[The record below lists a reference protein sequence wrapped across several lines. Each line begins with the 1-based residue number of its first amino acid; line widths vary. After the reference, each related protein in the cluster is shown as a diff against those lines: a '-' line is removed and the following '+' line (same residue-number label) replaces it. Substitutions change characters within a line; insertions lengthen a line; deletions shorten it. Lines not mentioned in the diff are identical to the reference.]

1 MANEQRIGPTLGRD
15 AIRAGLTGAV
25 VGIAL
30 VLVFML
36 LYYQGAGVIA
46 SIAVTLNVLL
56 LVGILSM
63 LEATLTL
70 PGIAGIALTVGMAVD
85 ANVLINER
93 IREELRLGKSPRAAV
108 EERVIQGNPKEEIVR
123 AAEEWPADLVVVGGR
138 GLGGVRGFLLGSVS
152 QTVARHV
159 HCPVLV
165 VKGRARPLASVLI
178 ATDGSDGANEAIRFL
193 LSLPLVRNTKVR
205 LLSAVESTPY
215 PASAPKMIRAQLKGM
230 IAQLERERR
239 AEVEKVLDR
248 AARELK
254 AKVTRLTRSMPTGH
268 PAREIVAAAASF
280 DADLVVVGARGLG
293 GMKRLLLGSVSER
306 VLHDARR
313 LLRSETFP

>member
-1 MANEQRIGPTLGRD
+1 MRVLLATDGSKD
-15 AIRAGLTGAV
+15 ARAAAEYLKDFPLPGGATIRVMTV
-25 VGIAL
+25 
-30 VLVFML
+30 
-36 LYYQGAGVIA
+36 
-46 SIAVTLNVLL
+46 VTLPPSALDIPPVAAFSESLLAEGRRVVEEARAVL
-56 LVGILSM
+56 G
-63 LEATLTL
+63 
-70 PGIAGIALTVGMAVD
+70 
-85 ANVLINER
+85 
-93 IREELRLGKSPRAAV
+93 PRAAV
-108 EERVIQGNPKEEIVR
+108 EERVVQGNPKEEIVR

-165 VKGRARPLASVLI
+165 VKGRARPLASVLL

-193 LSLPLVRNTKVR
+193 LSLPFPPAKKVRVR
-205 LLSAVESTPY
+205 LLSAVEPTPY

-306 VLHDARR
+306 VLHDARCPVLIVKGTSR
-313 LLRSETFP
+313 T

>member
-1 MANEQRIGPTLGRD
+1 MRVLLATDGSKD
-15 AIRAGLTGAV
+15 ARAAAEYLKDFPLPGSATIRVMTV
-25 VGIAL
+25 
-30 VLVFML
+30 
-36 LYYQGAGVIA
+36 
-46 SIAVTLNVLL
+46 VTLPPSALDVPPVAAFNESLL
-56 LVGILSM
+56 AEGRRVVE
-63 LEATLTL
+63 EARTL
-70 PGIAGIALTVGMAVD
+70 
-85 ANVLINER
+85 
-93 IREELRLGKSPRAAV
+93 LGPRAAV
-108 EERVIQGNPKEEIVR
+108 EERVVRGNPKEEIVR

-165 VKGRARPLASVLI
+165 IKGRARPLASVLI

-239 AEVEKVLDR
+239 AEVEKILDR

-254 AKVTRLTRSMPTGH
+254 TRVTRLTRFMPTGH

-306 VLHDARR
+306 VLHDARCPVLIVKGTSR
-313 LLRSETFP
+313 T

>member
-1 MANEQRIGPTLGRD
+1 MRVLLATDGSKDARAAAEYLKDFPLPGSATIRIVT
-15 AIRAGLTGAV
+15 V
-25 VGIAL
+25 
-30 VLVFML
+30 
-36 LYYQGAGVIA
+36 
-46 SIAVTLNVLL
+46 VTLPPSALDVPPVAAFNESLL
-56 LVGILSM
+56 AEGRRVVE
-63 LEATLTL
+63 EARTL
-70 PGIAGIALTVGMAVD
+70 
-85 ANVLINER
+85 
-93 IREELRLGKSPRAAV
+93 LGPRAAV
-108 EERVIQGNPKEEIVR
+108 EERVVQGNPKEEIVR

-239 AEVEKVLDR
+239 AQVEKVLDR

-254 AKVTRLTRSMPTGH
+254 TKVTRLTRSMPIGH

-306 VLHDARR
+306 VLHHARCPVLIVKGTSR
-313 LLRSETFP
+313 T

>member
-1 MANEQRIGPTLGRD
+1 MRVLLATDGSKDACAAAEYLKHFPLPGD
-15 AIRAGLTGAV
+15 AAIRVMTVVTLPPSALDVPPVAAFNESLLAEGRRV
-25 VGIAL
+25 VGEACAL
-30 VLVFML
+30 
-36 LYYQGAGVIA
+36 
-46 SIAVTLNVLL
+46 
-56 LVGILSM
+56 
-63 LEATLTL
+63 
-70 PGIAGIALTVGMAVD
+70 
-85 ANVLINER
+85 
-93 IREELRLGKSPRAAV
+93 LGPRAAV
-108 EERVIQGNPKEEIVR
+108 EERVVQGNPKEEIVR

-165 VKGRARPLASVLI
+165 VKGRARALASVLI

-193 LSLPLVRNTKVR
+193 LSLPFPPAKKVRVR
-205 LLSAVESTPY
+205 LLSAVEPTPY
-215 PASAPKMIRAQLKGM
+215 PASAPKLIRAQLKGM

-239 AEVEKVLDR
+239 ADVEKVLDR

-268 PAREIVAAAASF
+268 PAREIVAAAASC

-306 VLHDARR
+306 VLHDARCPVLIVKGTSR
-313 LLRSETFP
+313 T

>member
-1 MANEQRIGPTLGRD
+1 MRVLLATDGSKDARAAAEYLKDFPLPGSATIRIVT
-15 AIRAGLTGAV
+15 V
-25 VGIAL
+25 
-30 VLVFML
+30 
-36 LYYQGAGVIA
+36 
-46 SIAVTLNVLL
+46 VTLPPSALDVPPVAAFNESLL
-56 LVGILSM
+56 AEGRRVVE
-63 LEATLTL
+63 EARTL
-70 PGIAGIALTVGMAVD
+70 
-85 ANVLINER
+85 
-93 IREELRLGKSPRAAV
+93 LGPRAAV
-108 EERVIQGNPKEEIVR
+108 EARPVQGNPKEEIVR

-165 VKGRARPLASVLI
+165 VRGRARPLASVLI

-193 LSLPLVRNTKVR
+193 LSLPLVRSTKVR
-205 LLSAVESTPY
+205 LLSAVEPTPY

-239 AEVEKVLDR
+239 AQVEKILDR

-254 AKVTRLTRSMPTGH
+254 AKVTHLTRSMPTGH

-306 VLHDARR
+306 VLHHARCPVLIVKGTSR
-313 LLRSETFP
+313 T

>member
-1 MANEQRIGPTLGRD
+1 MRVLLATDGSKD
-15 AIRAGLTGAV
+15 ARAAAEFLKEFPLPGGATIRVMTV
-25 VGIAL
+25 
-30 VLVFML
+30 
-36 LYYQGAGVIA
+36 
-46 SIAVTLNVLL
+46 VTLPPSALDIPPVAAFNDSLL
-56 LVGILSM
+56 AEGRRVVE
-63 LEATLTL
+63 EAR
-70 PGIAGIALTVGMAVD
+70 AL
-85 ANVLINER
+85 
-93 IREELRLGKSPRAAV
+93 LGPRAAV
-108 EERVIQGNPKEEIVR
+108 EERVVQGNPKEEIVR

-193 LSLPLVRNTKVR
+193 LSLPLPPAKKVRVR
-205 LLSAVESTPY
+205 LLSAVELTPY

-254 AKVTRLTRSMPTGH
+254 VKVTRLTRSMPTGH

-280 DADLVVVGARGLG
+280 AADLVVVGARGLG

-306 VLHDARR
+306 VLHDARCPVLIVKGTSR
-313 LLRSETFP
+313 T

>member
-1 MANEQRIGPTLGRD
+1 MRVLLATDGSKDARAAAEYLKTFPLPGDATIRIMT
-15 AIRAGLTGAV
+15 V
-25 VGIAL
+25 
-30 VLVFML
+30 
-36 LYYQGAGVIA
+36 
-46 SIAVTLNVLL
+46 VTLPPSALDVPPVAIFNESLL
-56 LVGILSM
+56 AEGRRVVE
-63 LEATLTL
+63 EARGL
-70 PGIAGIALTVGMAVD
+70 
-85 ANVLINER
+85 
-93 IREELRLGKSPRAAV
+93 LGPRAAV
-108 EERVIQGNPKEEIVR
+108 EVRVVQGNPKEEIVQ

-138 GLGGVRGFLLGSVS
+138 GLGGIKGFLLGSVS

-178 ATDGSDGANEAIRFL
+178 ATDGSDGANEAFRFL
-193 LSLPLVRNTKVR
+193 LSLPLPAARKVRVR
-205 LLSAVESTPY
+205 LLSVVEAMPY

-230 IAQLERERR
+230 LTQLERERR

-248 AARELK
+248 AAQALK
-254 AKVTRLTRSMPTGH
+254 VKLPRLTRSMPAGY

-306 VLHDARR
+306 VLHDARCPV
-313 LLRSETFP
+313 LIVKGRSGT

>member
-1 MANEQRIGPTLGRD
+1 MRVLLATDGSKDARAAAEYLRD
-15 AIRAGLTGAV
+15 FPLPGDATIRVMTV
-25 VGIAL
+25 
-30 VLVFML
+30 
-36 LYYQGAGVIA
+36 
-46 SIAVTLNVLL
+46 VTLPPSALDVPPVAAFNESLL
-56 LVGILSM
+56 AEGRRVVE
-63 LEATLTL
+63 EARTL
-70 PGIAGIALTVGMAVD
+70 
-85 ANVLINER
+85 
-93 IREELRLGKSPRAAV
+93 LGPRAAV
-108 EERVIQGNPKEEIVR
+108 EERVVQGNPKEEIVR

-138 GLGGVRGFLLGSVS
+138 GLGGVKGFLLGSVS

-306 VLHDARR
+306 VLHHARCPVLIVKGTSR
-313 LLRSETFP
+313 T

>member
-1 MANEQRIGPTLGRD
+1 MRVLLATDGSKDARAAAEYLKDFPLPGSATIRI
-15 AIRAGLTGAV
+15 
-25 VGIAL
+25 
-30 VLVFML
+30 
-36 LYYQGAGVIA
+36 
-46 SIAVTLNVLL
+46 VTLV
-56 LVGILSM
+56 
-63 LEATLTL
+63 TL
-70 PGIAGIALTVGMAVD
+70 PPSALDVPPVA
-85 ANVLINER
+85 AFNESLLAEGR
-93 IREELRLGKSPRAAV
+93 RVVEEARTLLGPRAAV
-108 EERVIQGNPKEEIVR
+108 EERVVQGSPKEEIVR

-254 AKVTRLTRSMPTGH
+254 ARVTRLTRSMPTGH

-306 VLHDARR
+306 VLHHARCPVLIVKGTSR
-313 LLRSETFP
+313 T

>member
-1 MANEQRIGPTLGRD
+1 MRVLLATDGSKD
-15 AIRAGLTGAV
+15 ARAAAEYLKDFPLPGSATIRVMTV
-25 VGIAL
+25 
-30 VLVFML
+30 
-36 LYYQGAGVIA
+36 
-46 SIAVTLNVLL
+46 VTLPPSALDVPPVAAFNESLL
-56 LVGILSM
+56 AEGRRVVE
-63 LEATLTL
+63 EARTL
-70 PGIAGIALTVGMAVD
+70 
-85 ANVLINER
+85 
-93 IREELRLGKSPRAAV
+93 LGPRAAV
-108 EERVIQGNPKEEIVR
+108 EERVVRGNPKEEIVR

-138 GLGGVRGFLLGSVS
+138 GLGGFRGFLLGSVS

-165 VKGRARPLASVLI
+165 IKGRARPLASVLI

-239 AEVEKVLDR
+239 AEVEKILDR

-254 AKVTRLTRSMPTGH
+254 TRVTRLTRSMPTGH

-306 VLHDARR
+306 VLHDARCPVLIVKGTSR
-313 LLRSETFP
+313 T